1 MPTDIL
7 LAAVLT
13 FSLFAAAA
21 LIVITAKAIHTTIG
35 RTGCAIIGYGSALL
49 AMWGVIWAVWRGVMQ

>member
-21 LIVITAKAIHTTIG
+21 LIVITARAIYQTIG
-35 RTGCAIIGYGSALL
+35 RTGCA
-49 AMWGVIWAVWRGVMQ
+49 

>member
-21 LIVITAKAIHTTIG
+21 LIVITARAIYQTIG
-35 RTGCAIIGYGSALL
+35 RTGCAWVGYGASLL
-49 AMWGVIWAVWRGVMQ
+49 AMLGVIWAVWRGVMQ